1 MREPYTLPNL
11 NTSTP
16 RAVSVFYSYS
26 HKDETYRDELE
37 KHLSVM
43 RRNGEIAAWHD
54 RKISAGDNWKNCIDT
69 NLEKADLI
77 LLLVSSD
84 FLASTYCY
92 EIEMERAMQLNHS
105 GEARVIP
112 IILRACDWFSA
123 PFAKLQALPTNGEP
137 ISTWPDQ
144 DKAYHNVVA
153 GIRQAISQVSVESP
167 RGKVSQ
173 PHRGTI
179 TARGKALLLATFFL
193 LVVAAA
199 YIWIWKA
206 PQDVPSTA
214 TQPTGVRDLIVT
226 GFVFDANKVPIARA
240 LVEIEGFPA
249 RADETDSTGRFSL
262 DFTGKPGDWIVL
274 KIRKEGYEEE
284 STKFVLNDSP
294 KEIKLKKK

>member
-1 MREPYTLPNL
+1 MREPYTLPSV
-11 NTSTP
+11 NTSLP

-43 RRNGEIAAWHD
+43 RRKGEIDAWHD
-54 RKISAGDNWKNCIDT
+54 RKITAGDNWKNCIDT

-92 EIEMERAMQLNHS
+92 EIEMERAMQRHLA

-123 PFAKLQALPTNGEP
+123 PFAKLQALPTDGEP
-137 ISTWPDQ
+137 ISSWPDQ
-144 DKAYHNVVA
+144 DTAYHNVVA
-153 GIRQAISQVSVESP
+153 GIRQAISQVGVEAARGEMSP
-167 RGKVSQ
+167 
-173 PHRGTI
+173 PHRRTI
-179 TARGKALLLATFFL
+179 TARGKALLLAAFVL
-193 LVVAAA
+193 LLIGAA
-199 YIWIWKA
+199 YLLIWKPLQHA
-206 PQDVPSTA
+206 A
-214 TQPTGVRDLIVT
+214 TPPTGVRDLIVT
-226 GFVFDANKVPIARA
+226 GFVFDADKVPIARA

-249 RADETDSTGRFSL
+249 SADETDSTGRFSL

-274 KIRKEGYEEE
+274 KIRKEGYGEER
-284 STKFVLNDSP
+284 TKFVLNDSP
-294 KEIKLKKK
+294 KVVKLGRK